1 MPLPRR
7 PIGAGG
13 VVLSPMREP
22 EPAGRSKR
30 RLRPPPRRPD
40 EPAAAHAN
48 DLVDAR
54 NGTMVQAA
62 DMLIEESQRLLQ
74 EEEYDKAL
82 ATLDQ
87 ASVVAPHDGSI
98 HLMKALSRCKAAMA
112 EIEQLQLLSGPEW
125 GEFALHSRRVA
136 VDAGIQLE
144 LDAAEA
150 KRGMGGG
157 TASSSVEEA
166 ERFLRLRSHA
176 RHLAAKTAR
185 MVESHNAQLG
195 SELRPYEMAGLQHVE
210 RLAVQLGSGDPGAR
224 QLAVQQL
231 AELLRSGGDD
241 GFGGGS
247 GGRTQRV
254 ADCQSFVRSAHAEG
268 LRLTVG
274 MLSSTLE
281 QEQWVGACVLDTVLE
296 ADDTAHEAFVALG
309 GLQALVS
316 ALAGALTPPE
326 VHVLAL
332 RAMQHI
338 CASGLLGLDAGSV
351 AGVAQVRAV
360 IESLCIQLPWH
371 GDSII
376 VCGGRGGA
384 GVPSGRGAAA
394 GAADPHHRLA
404 GCAGGCCRH
413 CHRAGGQG
421 YQRAGP
427 AVRCRGGRRPG

>member
-144 LDAAEA
+144 LDAA
-150 KRGMGGG
+150 
-157 TASSSVEEA
+157 
-166 ERFLRLRSHA
+166 
-176 RHLAAKTAR
+176 RHG
-185 MVESHNAQLG
+185 V
-195 SELRPYEMAGLQHVE
+195 V
-210 RLAVQLGSGDPGAR
+210 V
-224 QLAVQQL
+224 
-231 AELLRSGGDD
+231 
-241 GFGGGS
+241 GGGS
-247 GGRTQRV
+247 RAVPATAVPCAASRREDRQDGGEPQRPARV
-254 ADCQSFVRSAHAEG
+254 GAQAVRDGGPSACGAAGRAAG
-268 LRLTVG
+268 LR
-274 MLSSTLE
+274 
-281 QEQWVGACVLDTVLE
+281 
-296 ADDTAHEAFVALG
+296 
-309 GLQALVS
+309 
-316 ALAGALTPPE
+316 
-326 VHVLAL
+326 
-332 RAMQHI
+332 
-338 CASGLLGLDAGSV
+338 
-351 AGVAQVRAV
+351 
-360 IESLCIQLPWH
+360 
-371 GDSII
+371 
-376 VCGGRGGA
+376 
-384 GVPSGRGAAA
+384 
-394 GAADPHHRLA
+394 
-404 GCAGGCCRH
+404 
-413 CHRAGGQG
+413 
-421 YQRAGP
+421 
-427 AVRCRGGRRPG
+427 